1 MLRGVGAGLVSS
13 SCTSGRKGPGPK
25 RSELTPGPGPEGTS
39 TIVPTT
45 GGHHPAGPRGVK
57 AALRVSRGGPSP
69 PSDSS
74 LTPAHLAPAPSGVKL
89 WDWGAPPRAQPPCPQ
104 CNRGSSPKTTSPP
117 AEQAVT
123 GTAGPAR
130 PTATITGT
138 RTGPGRWTQHRNR
151 CRGTGLLKL
160 GAHDSDGPGRLTA
173 LDSEQYGPKEYRP
186 REEAGARPVAQAGRR
201 WCRRGKEGGDRF
213 PHQGPIRGRAC
224 YPHHGSDGTV
234 PWRRQR
240 RSGSHRDGPEAC
252 SPGEVREV
260 TRSLDGRGRGV
271 YGRQVRLGSVTTRV
285 GHHVQGP
292 GTEAPAAAAR

>member
-130 PTATITGT
+130 PSQALDRPGPLDPAPEPVQRDRPTKT
-138 RTGPGRWTQHRNR
+138 RSARLGRPGPV
-151 CRGTGLLKL
+151 
-160 GAHDSDGPGRLTA
+160 DGPGFRAVRPERVTA
-173 LDSEQYGPKEYRP
+173 TGGSRRAARGSGWKEVVPAGQGGRQQVPTSGP
-186 REEAGARPVAQAGRR
+186 
-201 WCRRGKEGGDRF
+201 D
-213 PHQGPIRGRAC
+213 QGSCLLPA
-224 YPHHGSDGTV
+224 S
-234 PWRRQR
+234 WQR
-240 RSGSHRDGPEAC
+240 RDRTLEKA
-252 SPGEVREV
+252 
-260 TRSLDGRGRGV
+260 T
-271 YGRQVRLGSVTTRV
+271 
-285 GHHVQGP
+285 
-292 GTEAPAAAAR
+292 APWFAP